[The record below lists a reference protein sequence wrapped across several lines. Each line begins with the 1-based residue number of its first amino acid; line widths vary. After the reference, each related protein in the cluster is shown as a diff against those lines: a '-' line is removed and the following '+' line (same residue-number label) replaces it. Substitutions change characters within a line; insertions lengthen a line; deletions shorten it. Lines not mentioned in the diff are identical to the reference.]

1 MTHNSLPV
9 RPARDKWRE
18 GVSGELDGVGVGVE
32 RGWWDG
38 GREGAREQEA
48 REGGVEMST
57 VKRSP
62 AGEVTRHDHW
72 EVDLRDKREIVGLC
86 PSLATHTAI

>member
-1 MTHNSLPV
+1 M
-9 RPARDKWRE
+9 
-18 GVSGELDGVGVGVE
+18 GVGVE
-32 RGWWDG
+32 RGCWDG

-57 VKRSP
+57 VKRGP